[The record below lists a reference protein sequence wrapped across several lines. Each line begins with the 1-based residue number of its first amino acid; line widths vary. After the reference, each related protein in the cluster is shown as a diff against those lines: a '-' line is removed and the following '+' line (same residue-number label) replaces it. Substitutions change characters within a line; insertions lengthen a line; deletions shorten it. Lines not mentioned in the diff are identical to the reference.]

1 MKVLFF
7 FIILGNSMLS
17 FSIGNY
23 IHLRFGVLHSY
34 NLIPFFR
41 NILTRLGI
49 ITPQEFKNLED
60 AKNTNSSGYGSS
72 RKN

>member
-1 MKVLFF
+1 
-7 FIILGNSMLS
+7 MLS

-34 NLIPFFR
+34 NMIPFFR

-49 ITPQEFKNLED
+49 ITPQEFQNLED